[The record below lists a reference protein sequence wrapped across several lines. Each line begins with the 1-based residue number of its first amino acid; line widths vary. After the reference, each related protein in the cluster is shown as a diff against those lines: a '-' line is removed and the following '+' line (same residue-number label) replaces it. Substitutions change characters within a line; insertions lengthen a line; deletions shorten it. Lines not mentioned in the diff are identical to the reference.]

1 MNEELLI
8 ENHKGQPC
16 WIKPIT
22 CQEGYCSECQIYLD
36 RTIHG
41 SITPKWLREQEKEQ
55 GGENGRV

>member
-22 CQEGYCSECQIYLD
+22 CQEGFCSGCEIY
-36 RTIHG
+36 RNHQGIIVHG

-55 GGENGRV
+55 GGKE